1 MKKIIPLL
9 VIFLTSCNQYK
20 WPKTCEDTGLPWCW
34 AGQSRNVIDYISSF
48 IATLIEYVAVMAV
61 ISVMLSGIMYI
72 VSSGEEEKTSKAKR
86 WIIYSLVWVFLSVI
100 AWWIVNAL
108 NNVDILW

>member
-1 MKKIIPLL
+1 MKKIIPFL
-9 VIFLTSCNQYK
+9 VVFLTSCNGYRGPEVK
-20 WPKTCEDTGLPWCW
+20 CDGLPWCW
-34 AGQSRNVIDYISSF
+34 AGKSRNVIDYISNF
-48 IATLIEYVAVMAV
+48 VATIIEYVAVMAV

-72 VSSGEEEKTSKAKR
+72 VSSGEEEKVSRAKR